1 MIEPKISG
9 QPDQVNQT
17 GSKLGQNLKP
27 CLASNVFAKGVFC
40 FCLSVCLT
48 DIFRFILTVLVLKK
62 RFLLNMTL
70 QKKPKNWIL

>member
-17 GSKLGQNLKP
+17 GSKLGQHLRP
-27 CLASNVFAKGVFC
+27 CLASDVFAKGVFC

-48 DIFRFILTVLVLKK
+48 NIFRSNLTVLVKK
-62 RFLLNMTL
+62 KGFY
-70 QKKPKNWIL
+70 